1 MTRRTAGLLVGAS
14 IVLVLVLAL
23 WWLLGRDG
31 AGDGT
36 GDGDDTPRDPT
47 LVVLYF
53 PADDGYLYPEDR
65 SLPVGGTPRERT
77 EALVAALLE
86 GPETLGL
93 SRPYPE
99 EVAVL
104 GAYTTPNGVAYVDLG
119 AEGQDNPPPGGS
131 LEEMMMV
138 YSVVNTVIENVPEV
152 RRVALTWNSRQRESF
167 TGHLD
172 LSRPLGAKRDLVGT
186 ARGPE
191 SRTAPAEEAP

>member
-14 IVLVLVLAL
+14 LVLVLGVAG
-23 WWLLGRDG
+23 WWLFGRVGIGDGPGDG
-31 AGDGT
+31 AEA
-36 GDGDDTPRDPT
+36 PRDPT
-47 LVVLYF
+47 RVVLYF
-53 PADDGYLYPEDR
+53 PADDGRLYPEER
-65 SLPVGGTPRERT
+65 SLPVGGTPRERV
-77 EALVAALLE
+77 EALVKALLE

-99 EVAVL
+99 EVALL

-119 AEGQDNPPPGGS
+119 SEEMENPPPGGS

-138 YSVVNTVIENVPEV
+138 YSVVNTVVENVPDV

-172 LSRPLGAKRDLVGT
+172 MSRPLSPKLDLLDT
-186 ARGPE
+186 AAAPGGE
-191 SRTAPAEEAP
+191 DAPAEEAP